1 MNDLSVFSANEFN
14 STRWIN
20 QIVDEMQ
27 SGENLEGYI
36 SSVGMKLHMAAQ
48 DYSEQLETA
57 MMESMSTMP
66 RMVSEINRLQEQ
78 LGSVQEEMKVISDH
92 IHSVDDRSVAGVE
105 ELSKLDYIKTN
116 MEKCRATLEEHARW
130 SQLVREARTLLEGGG
145 GELSETADRIQVM
158 NNSLEILKKLP
169 GHEERKETYETFRT
183 TLLNALTP
191 NIRKEI
197 NEMSMGT
204 LQEYFYVYKKL
215 NSANDFEVEYVKNRP
230 INVLNFWNASYQP
243 SSSSAATASFSEWF
257 ASYLGNITKFL
268 TDEENNLLE
277 LFGEEHF
284 LHVEILLL
292 KEMLSPVK
300 LQFQEKLK
308 VSFAAGKGGNAS
320 LDEEKQL
327 QITYECYLILD
338 EFMKRIISLL
348 LIKPVSTP
356 STSSS
361 VHGSVRHYQNEKKAI
376 FELFDLLFSSFLSY
390 LFSSNLEN
398 EEKYFKSKISR
409 CYQLL
414 SFQKK
419 AKSKNSPEFQ
429 LTTTNNAKDFFDNL
443 STNNNEDLD
452 QLTTFMD
459 SLSTVIDSFV
469 QDCNERL
476 SKSSMIMGGI
486 TIRQSSKIL
495 LNSLNSFLKLLIIKF
510 IHFHIALG
518 IEKSENI
525 PTSSSSSGGG
535 SAGSMNASVAAATAV
550 LHPNATVTMNNSN
563 DPFIASLYSA
573 QEFQSLNFPEEL
585 KSVSKIAVSLHA
597 TTEYDW
603 QNILL
608 NLLKSFQVLGKFLKL
623 LNLLEMNY
631 RNSCLEIQRNL
642 FQNDSFTNAFPNDLE
657 TIVRQSHSISFGQL
671 YANFLLLNDSSASS
685 ANNIGELKS
694 FLSTNSGINSIYL
707 QSSIFSIVFPT
718 IKKLKNR
725 VGNSLITL
733 SNSLPLKLMSNYSSD
748 ENIFQKS
755 LNEEELEN
763 MRMNLL
769 PQSSITQ
776 VGEHL
781 LLWVQDL
788 ESFASSEA
796 LSDLQILKGEGYSI
810 LSTTVGWNVLKTV
823 LDIQDVSFFFTF
835 IFTLY

>member
-1 MNDLSVFSANEFN
+1 
-14 STRWIN
+14 
-20 QIVDEMQ
+20 
-27 SGENLEGYI
+27 LEGYI

-243 SSSSAATASFSEWF
+243 SSSSASAAAATALFSEWF

-361 VHGSVRHYQNEKKAI
+361 VNGSVRHHRKEKKEI

-398 EEKYFKSKISR
+398 EEKYFKAKISR
-409 CYQLL
+409 CYQQL

-419 AKSKNSPEFQ
+419 TKSKNSTEFQ

-550 LHPNATVTMNNSN
+550 LHPNTTVTANNNN

-573 QEFQSLNFPEEL
+573 QEFQSLNFQEEL
-585 KSVSKIAVSLHA
+585 KTVSKISVSLHA

-694 FLSTNSGINSIYL
+694 FLSTNSGLNSIYL

-823 LDIQDVSFFFTF
+823 LDIQDVSFLFFII
-835 IFTLY
+835 IFFHSLMMLFFFN